1 VAVSGPVSGSVGDA
15 VEGGRRTAGE
25 SRGRGRRPGGPDTRG
40 QILTAARRSF
50 ADKGFGGT
58 TIRAVAGDA
67 GVDPALVH
75 HYFGSKD
82 DLFLAAL
89 DIPVDPRRLVPRV
102 FDDGVAGAGERL
114 LRLFLSVWDDPHTR
128 LPLIALV
135 RSSLV
140 QETPE
145 TLLQQGI
152 LRMVL
157 EPLRAALPTDEADQR
172 VQLVISQMVGLVVTR
187 YVLALEPLA
196 SMPARDV
203 VAWVAPNIQRYL
215 DGPLP

>member
-1 VAVSGPVSGSVGDA
+1 MTS
-15 VEGGRRTAGE
+15 RTAGT
-25 SRGRGRRPGGPDTRG
+25 RGRGRRPGGPDTRG
-40 QILTAARRSF
+40 QILASARRSF
-50 ADKGFGGT
+50 ADKGFAGT
-58 TIRAVAGDA
+58 TIRGVAA
-67 GVDPALVH
+67 EAKVDPALVH

-89 DIPVDPRRLVPRV
+89 EIPVDPRALVPRV
-102 FDDGVAGAGERL
+102 FEPGMEGAGERL
-114 LRLFLSVWDDPHTR
+114 LRLFLSVWDDPAAR

-135 RSSLV
+135 RSSFTE
-140 QETPE
+140 ETPE

-157 EPLRAALPTDEADQR
+157 QPLRAALPEAEADRR
-172 VQLVISQMVGLVVTR
+172 VQLVVSQMIGLVMTR

-196 SMPARDV
+196 SQPAEDI
-203 VAWVAPNIQRYL
+203 VAWVAPTLQRYL

>member
-1 VAVSGPVSGSVGDA
+1 MSSGVRA
-15 VEGGRRTAGE
+15 
-25 SRGRGRRPGGPDTRG
+25 RGRRPGGPDTRG

-67 GVDPALVH
+67 NVDPALVH

-89 DIPVDPRRLVPRV
+89 DIPFDPRALVPTV
-102 FDDGVAGAGERL
+102 FDAGVLGAGERL
-114 LRLFLSVWDDPHTR
+114 LRLFLSIWDDPHTR

-135 RSSLV
+135 RTSLV
-140 QETPE
+140 QEAPE

-152 LRMVL
+152 LRMILGPMRAVL
-157 EPLRAALPTDEADQR
+157 PADEAERR
-172 VQLVISQMVGLVVTR
+172 VQLVISQMAGLVLTR
-187 YVLALEPLA
+187 YLLALEPLA
-196 SMPARDV
+196 SMPPEDV
-203 VAWVAPNIQRYL
+203 VAWVAPTIQRYL
-215 DGPLP
+215 DGPLPDR

>member
-1 VAVSGPVSGSVGDA
+1 MSSGVRA
-15 VEGGRRTAGE
+15 
-25 SRGRGRRPGGPDTRG
+25 RGRRPGGPDTRG

-67 GVDPALVH
+67 NVDPALVH

-89 DIPVDPRRLVPRV
+89 DIPFDPRALVPTV
-102 FDDGVAGAGERL
+102 FDAGVLGAGERL
-114 LRLFLSVWDDPHTR
+114 LRLFLSIWDDPHTR

-135 RSSLV
+135 RTSLV
-140 QETPE
+140 QEAPE

-152 LRMVL
+152 LRMILGPMRAVL
-157 EPLRAALPTDEADQR
+157 PADEAER
-172 VQLVISQMVGLVVTR
+172 RGQLVISQMAGLVLTR
-187 YVLALEPLA
+187 YLLALEPLA
-196 SMPARDV
+196 SMPPEDV
-203 VAWVAPNIQRYL
+203 VAWVAPTIQRYL
-215 DGPLP
+215 DGPLPDR

>member
-1 VAVSGPVSGSVGDA
+1 MTA
-15 VEGGRRTAGE
+15 RTAGT
-25 SRGRGRRPGGPDTRG
+25 RGRGRRPGGPDTRG
-40 QILTAARRSF
+40 QILAAARRSF
-50 ADKGFGGT
+50 AEKGFAGT
-58 TIRAVAGDA
+58 TIRAVAA
-67 GVDPALVH
+67 EAEVDPALVH

-89 DIPVDPRRLVPRV
+89 EIPVDPRALVPRV
-102 FDDGVAGAGERL
+102 FEPGVAGAGERL
-114 LRLFLSVWDDPHTR
+114 LRLFLSVWDDPAAR

-135 RSSLV
+135 RSSLT
-140 QETPE
+140 EEGPE

-157 EPLRAALPTDEADQR
+157 QPLRAVLPAAEADRR
-172 VQLVISQMVGLVVTR
+172 VQLVASQLIGLVMTR

-196 SMPARDV
+196 SQPAEDI
-203 VAWVAPNIQRYL
+203 VAWVAPTLQRYL

>member
-1 VAVSGPVSGSVGDA
+1 MT
-15 VEGGRRTAGE
+15 RE

-50 ADKGFGGT
+50 ADKGFGRT
-58 TIRAVAGDA
+58 TIRAVAGEA
-67 GVDPALVH
+67 NVDPALVH

-89 DIPVDPRRLVPRV
+89 EIPVDPRQLVPTV

-140 QETPE
+140 QEAPE
-145 TLLQQGI
+145 SLLQQGI

-157 EPLRAALPTDEADQR
+157 EPLRAALPSEEADRR
-172 VQLVISQMVGLVVTR
+172 VQLVISQMTGLVVTR
-187 YVLALEPLA
+187 YLLALEPLA
-196 SMPARDV
+196 SMPAEDV
-203 VAWVAPNIQRYL
+203 VAWVAPTLQRYL
-215 DGPLP
+215 DGPLPRATGA

>member
-1 VAVSGPVSGSVGDA
+1 MTVASG
-15 VEGGRRTAGE
+15 
-25 SRGRGRRPGGPDTRG
+25 RGRGRRPGGPDTRG
-40 QILTAARRSF
+40 QILAAARESF
-50 ADKGFGGT
+50 ADKGFGST
-58 TIRAVAGDA
+58 TIRGVAADA

-89 DIPVDPRRLVPRV
+89 AIPVDPRVLVPTV
-102 FDDGVAGAGERL
+102 FDEGVDGAGERL
-114 LRLFLSVWDDPHTR
+114 VRLLLSVWDDPATR
-128 LPLIALV
+128 LPLIALL

-140 QETPE
+140 QGTPE

-157 EPLRAALPTDEADQR
+157 QPMRDALPAEEADRR

-187 YVLALEPLA
+187 YLLALEPLA
-196 SMPARDV
+196 SMPAEQV
-203 VAWVAPNIQRYL
+203 VAWVAPTLQRYL

>member
-1 VAVSGPVSGSVGDA
+1 MSPARTDA
-15 VEGGRRTAGE
+15 A
-25 SRGRGRRPGGPDTRG
+25 RGRGRRPGGPDTRG
-40 QILTAARRSF
+40 QILAAARRSF
-50 ADKGFGGT
+50 ADKGFGRT

-67 GVDPALVH
+67 EVDPALVH

-89 DIPVDPRRLVPRV
+89 DIPVDPRRLVPKV
-102 FDDGVAGAGERL
+102 FDEGVPGAGERL

-145 TLLQQGI
+145 SLLQQGI

-157 EPLRAALPTDEADQR
+157 EPLRAALPTEEADRR
-172 VQLVISQMVGLVVTR
+172 VQLVVSQMSGLVLTR
-187 YVLALEPLA
+187 YLLALEPLA
-196 SMPARDV
+196 SMPAEDV
-203 VAWVAPNIQRYL
+203 VAWVAPNLQRYL